1 MKAVLILGAGVM
13 QGPAIYSAKQKG
25 YRVYVA
31 DANAHALHAGDADV
45 FLAIDLKDKDA
56 LLEAAKK
63 IENLTGVF
71 TAGTDFSASVA
82 WIAEKLG
89 LPGISYETAIKA
101 SNKAAM
107 RRCLKE
113 AGVPVPAFCVIR
125 SIDELG
131 NAISSF
137 SSILRDPQIVF
148 PLVVKP
154 VDNMGARGC
163 RAVATFEELVPA
175 VSDALRYSRS
185 GEVILEEYIEGPEF
199 SLDALVLNDTI
210 VIRGI
215 ADRHIEF
222 FPFFVEMGH
231 TMPSLYPQDVLDE
244 VIDVFKRGIKAIGIT
259 RGAAKG
265 DIKFSKAGASIG
277 EIAARLSG
285 GYMSGWTYPG
295 ASGINVTSE
304 ALDIACGQNIV
315 LNEETYNR
323 VSAERACISIPGIA
337 ANIENNATAY
347 DYVFTRIQPGDT
359 VVFPT
364 NNVEKCGNVIVTR
377 DSRSEAEALAEEAAR
392 NIIIRLKPNIK
403 ETDDFLANKPPAVR
417 RTADGTIW
425 PPDAFTA
432 VDAMVLAMAESMPD
446 ILRDER
452 PVKTIGI
459 APIYTIHDQ
468 KARDWQ
474 GRTISESLE
483 IIQKY
488 TGARLTKDAD
498 LVLGRIFWKAL
509 FRGGYQAG
517 MYIIDSMLAK
527 RNA

>member
-13 QGPAIYSAKQKG
+13 QGPAIYAARQKG
-25 YRVYVA
+25 FFVYVA
-31 DANAHALHAGDADV
+31 DANAQAPHAKDADV
-45 FLAIDLKDKDA
+45 FLAIDLKDKDT
-56 LLEAAKK
+56 LLDAAKK
-63 IENLTGVF
+63 IENLAGVF

-82 WIAEKLG
+82 WITEKLG

-113 AGVPVPAFCVIR
+113 AGVPVPAFCVIKN
-125 SIDELG
+125 IDELEK
-131 NAISSF
+131 AVSSF
-137 SSILRDPQIVF
+137 TSILRAPEVVF

-163 RAVATFEELVPA
+163 RAVTSYEELTAA
-175 VSDALRYSRS
+175 VTDALRYSRS

-199 SLDALVLNDTI
+199 SLDALVLDGSI

-231 TMPSLYPQDVLDE
+231 TMPSQYPQDVLDE
-244 VIDVFKRGIKAIGIT
+244 VVDVFKRGINAIGIM

-295 ASGINVTSE
+295 ASGINVTAE
-304 ALDIACGQNIV
+304 ALDIACGLNIT
-315 LNEETYNR
+315 LNQETYDK
-323 VSAERACISIPGIA
+323 VSCERAFISIPGIVA
-337 ANIENNATAY
+337 SVENNALAY

-359 VVFPT
+359 VVFPS
-364 NNVEKCGNVIVTR
+364 NNVEKCGNIIVTR
-377 DSRSEAEALAEEAAR
+377 RSRSDAETLAETAAR
-392 NIIIRLKPNIK
+392 NIVVRLRPNVK
-403 ETDDFLANKPPAVR
+403 ETDDFLANKPSAML
-417 RTADGTIW
+417 RTANGNIW
-425 PPDAFTA
+425 PPDAYTSI
-432 VDAMVLAMAESMPD
+432 DAMVLAMAESMPD
-446 ILRDER
+446 ILHDSR

-459 APIYTIHDQ
+459 APIYTIQDQ

-483 IIQKY
+483 IIKKY

-498 LVLGRIFWKAL
+498 LVLGRVFWKAL

-517 MYIIDSMLAK
+517 MYVIDSMLAQ
-527 RNA
+527 RSE

>member
-13 QGPAIYSAKQKG
+13 QGPAIYAAKQKG

-31 DANAHALHAGDADV
+31 DANAQAQHATDADV
-45 FLAIDLKDKDA
+45 FLAIDLKDKDT

-63 IENLTGVF
+63 IDNLAGVF

-82 WIAEKLG
+82 WLTEKLG
-89 LPGISYETAIKA
+89 LPGIPYETAIKA

-113 AGVPVPAFCVIR
+113 AGVPVPAFCVIKN
-125 SIDELG
+125 IYELDK
-131 NAISSF
+131 AISSF
-137 SSILRDPQIVF
+137 SSILRAPEIVF

-163 RAVATFEELVPA
+163 RAVTSYEELTSA
-175 VSDALRYSRS
+175 VTDALRYSRS
-185 GEVILEEYIEGPEF
+185 GEVIVEEYIEGPEF

-231 TMPSLYPQDVLDE
+231 TMPSQYPRDVLHE

-295 ASGINVTSE
+295 ASGINVTAE
-304 ALDIACGQNIV
+304 ALDIACGKNIT
-315 LNEETYNR
+315 LIQETYNS
-323 VSAERACISIPGIA
+323 VSAERACISIPGIVTS
-337 ANIENNATAY
+337 IENNASHY
-347 DYVFTRIQPGDT
+347 DYFFTRIQPGDT
-359 VVFPT
+359 VVFPS
-364 NNVEKCGNVIVTR
+364 NNVEKCGNIIVTR
-377 DSRSEAEALAEEAAR
+377 SLRSEAEALAEAAAR
-392 NIIIRLKPNIK
+392 NIVIRLKPNIK
-403 ETDDFLANKPPAVR
+403 ETDDFLANKPIGVR
-417 RTADGTIW
+417 KLADGSIW
-425 PPDAFTA
+425 PPDAFTS

-446 ILRDER
+446 ILRDAR
-452 PVKTIGI
+452 PVKTVGI
-459 APIYTIHDQ
+459 APIYTIQDQ

-474 GRTISESLE
+474 GRTIPESLE

-498 LVLGRIFWKAL
+498 LLLGRIFWKAL
-509 FRGGYQAG
+509 LRGGYQAG
-517 MYIIDSMLAK
+517 MYVIDSMLAE